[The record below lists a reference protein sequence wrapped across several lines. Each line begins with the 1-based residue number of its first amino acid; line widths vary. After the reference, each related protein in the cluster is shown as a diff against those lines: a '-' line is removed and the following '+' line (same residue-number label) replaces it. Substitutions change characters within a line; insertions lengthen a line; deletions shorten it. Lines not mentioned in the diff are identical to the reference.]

1 VIGNATEYL
10 LGTQFDVGSYA
21 SIFTGGSATY
31 GDSDPATV
39 ASLNSSLGL
48 GLTDAELRALRPR
61 PTVVNSRRFGFMNH
75 QGTNTLTIT
84 GGTVINSPHATFLNK
99 GQQWG
104 ISVDGSNGARL
115 NPGDGI
121 LVQVMDNDD
130 PGPVVVNGVLENA
143 GVYTQPTGEP
153 TKDPTFDVTVVHP
166 DSDSI
171 FTFSD
176 IELTG
181 NFYNGLAG
189 GPSSGAAGPG
199 GGAANGLNLVLNLAA
214 ARVVG
219 TITATLATHSVDTIT
234 SANWWELGKVSNVA
248 QPAINN
254 GVIVALTGGSR
265 WTVTGTSYLTALS
278 LDASSSVGG
287 PGRKQVTMTVDGTA
301 TAIEP
306 GGSYTGAIVLTVA

>member
-1 VIGNATEYL
+1 
-10 LGTQFDVGSYA
+10 
-21 SIFTGGSATY
+21 
-31 GDSDPATV
+31 
-39 ASLNSSLGL
+39 
-48 GLTDAELRALRPR
+48 
-61 PTVVNSRRFGFMNH
+61 
-75 QGTNTLTIT
+75 
-84 GGTVINSPHATFLNK
+84 
-99 GQQWG
+99 
-104 ISVDGSNGARL
+104 
-115 NPGDGI
+115 
-121 LVQVMDNDD
+121 
-130 PGPVVVNGVLENA
+130 LE
-143 GVYTQPTGEP
+143 
-153 TKDPTFDVTVVHP
+153 
-166 DSDSI
+166 
-171 FTFSD
+171 FSD

-189 GPSSGAAGPG
+189 GPSSGPAGPG

-248 QPAINN
+248 QAAINN

-265 WTVTGTSYLTALS
+265 WTVTGASYLTALS

-287 PGRKQVTMTVDGTA
+287 AGRKEVTMTVDGTV